1 MSKRKLWRAGLIV
14 VLASLAVMGCS
25 KGGGGA
31 VVDLWWFP
39 LWSGVHGEVNGAL
52 DAWPKAMGDQFM
64 QQNKGVSKVNVE
76 LLSWDTGVQKLDTAV
91 AAGSPPDLC
100 YIDLAWLPK
109 YVNRNMVV
117 PISDYVSQ
125 DQLSDFFSSTT
136 DYATYNNKL
145 YAFPIL
151 IAPRVLYANKT
162 MLAKMG
168 VDKYL
173 PTDTNRTWTI
183 DQFNKVADKFP
194 IAGANGKKVY
204 AWEFSSQ
211 SSDWGYLMWFWNF
224 GATLY
229 SDNETKFALNSQ
241 AGRDALTYLQ
251 NEVKA
256 KHFRYLGTGEQA
268 DNFWAGEVA
277 FGIDLAYTTSKVQDL
292 LKKNMPTGATIP
304 EIEAMQFPRGDGI
317 ADARTYSGIGG
328 IPVFNKPKRTADQT
342 KAVVAFAQYL
352 TNTQNVAIVKEL
364 GCFPP
369 RKSTGDVFG
378 GDINANIARSM
389 LDHGEDLGRGE
400 NTNKIFLNYMSQAI
414 ETVFIGKN
422 TPDGALAQLEKQA
435 DDVLAGK

>member
-1 MSKRKLWRAGLIV
+1 MGKRRMLRAGLIV
-14 VLASLAVMGCS
+14 ILASLALAGCNKAAS
-25 KGGGGA
+25 GA

-39 LWSGVHGEVNGAL
+39 LWTGVHGEVNGAL
-52 DAWPKAMGDQFM
+52 DAWPKAMGQQFM
-64 QQNKGVSKVNVE
+64 QQNKGISKVNVE

-117 PISDYVSQ
+117 PVSDYDTPQ
-125 DQLSDFFSSTT
+125 DLSDFFESTT
-136 DYATYNNKL
+136 SYATYNGKL

-162 MLAKMG
+162 LLATMG
-168 VDKYL
+168 LDKYL
-173 PTDTNRTWTI
+173 PTDANRSWTI
-183 DQFNKVADKFP
+183 DQFNKIADKFP
-194 IAGANGKKVY
+194 VAGTGGKKIY
-204 AWEFSSQ
+204 AWEFSAQ
-211 SSDWGYLMWFWNF
+211 SSDWAYLMWFWNF

-229 SDNETKFALNSQ
+229 NSDETKFALNSQ

-251 NEVKA
+251 QQVKA
-256 KHFRYLGTGEQA
+256 GHFRYLGTGEQA
-268 DNFWAGEVA
+268 GNFWAGQVA
-277 FGIDLAYTTSKVQDL
+277 FGIDLAYTTSKVEDL
-292 LKKNMPTGATIP
+292 LKKNMPTGAQLP
-304 EIEAMQFPRGDGI
+304 EIEALQFPRGDGL

-328 IPVFNKPKRTADQT
+328 IPVFNKAKRTADQT
-342 KAVVAFAQYL
+342 KAVMAFAQFL
-352 TNTQNVAIVKEL
+352 TNPQNVAIVKEL

-400 NTNKIFLNYMSQAI
+400 ATNKIFLNYLSQAI

-422 TPDGALAQLEKQA
+422 TPSVALANLEKQA